1 MGPHARSRF
10 VSNHVVILRSPRP
23 DRPGDLGWTR
33 DVASNLLE
41 PRHDA
46 DRGRVVQCRGD
57 RRLRHTPDTP
67 VTRGVLLLTHDLR
80 VLAVVDDVV
89 VVDADP
95 PIG

>member
-1 MGPHARSRF
+1 
-10 VSNHVVILRSPRP
+10 
-23 DRPGDLGWTR
+23 
-33 DVASNLLE
+33 
-41 PRHDA
+41 
-46 DRGRVVQCRGD
+46 
-57 RRLRHTPDTP
+57 LRHTPDTP